1 MKRKPRRRRA
11 KESKAAHTALAR
23 MMQAEESTPEYWDA
37 FKKYAQE
44 EAKAAGRDSPRTV
57 NGISVNA
64 PDFTRLV
71 LESTKEQDPFY
82 IKYETRRK
90 SPEHHPGRAA
100 HRQPGGSGSRTER
113 PGSSRPGLDR
123 AEHALFVPDAPPTVK
138 E

>member
-11 KESKAAHTALAR
+11 KESKAARAALAC
-23 MMQAEESTPEYWDA
+23 MMQAEENTPEYWDA

-44 EAKAAGRDSPRTV
+44 EAKAAGRESPRTV
-57 NGISVNA
+57 NGISVND

-71 LESTKEQDPFY
+71 LDSTKEQDPFY

-90 SPEHHPGRAA
+90 SRGHHPGRADP
-100 HRQPGGSGSRTER
+100 RRPGGSGSRPER

-123 AEHALFVPDAPPTVK
+123 AEHALFVPEAPPTVK